1 MMRVGISAEFM
12 GAKRNGTAT
21 YSRNLLHGL
30 AALGSEHQFYPYLSA
45 RAALPLLPAVGNITP
60 RMVYP
65 YNAYIRL
72 SATLPLELLR
82 RPVDVLHAQG
92 WGPVRSPCPMV
103 LTVHDIGWESF
114 PEIYPKAL
122 ALRLSYLVR
131 SSARRAEVIIAS
143 SRYTADDLV
152 RIYGI
157 PAEKIRV
164 IYPSLGADIARV
176 ADPAVIEQARSRYG
190 IPSRYILYVGS
201 IEPKKNVHRLIQA
214 YAALRR
220 ARQVE
225 QPLVITGRPLWLSQ
239 PILDLPAKLG
249 IERHVIFAGPARQED
264 LSALYSGADVF
275 AFLGMYEGFG
285 YPPLEAMACGTP
297 VLAANRTS
305 LPEVL
310 GEAALLVD
318 PDREEDVA
326 AGLARL
332 LDDAELREQLRAR
345 GLRRAEQFQLVPHAR
360 QVLEVYRE
368 CVSALGRGLRT
379 LTTQRPIPTWERG
392 SRGSDGRE
400 GQ

>member
-1 MMRVGISAEFM
+1 MIRIGISAEFM

-30 AALGSEHQFYPYLSA
+30 AALHGEDQFYAYLSA
-45 RAALPLLPAVGNITP
+45 RSALPLLPEAGNIRP

-65 YNAYIRL
+65 YNAYLRL
-72 SATLPLELLR
+72 AAMLPLELLR

-92 WGPVRSPCPMV
+92 WGPVWSPCPMV

-131 SSARRAEVIIAS
+131 SSARRAALIIAS
-143 SRYTADDLV
+143 SRYTANDLQ
-152 RIYGI
+152 RIYQV

-164 IYPSLGADIARV
+164 IYPSLSSDIARV
-176 ADPAVIEQARSRYG
+176 EDPAAIEQARSRYG

-220 ARQVE
+220 ERQVE
-225 QPLVITGRPLWLSQ
+225 QPLVIAGRPLWLSQ
-239 PILDLPAKLG
+239 PILDLPAQLG
-249 IERHVIFAGPARQED
+249 IEGHVIFTGPARQED

-310 GEAALLVD
+310 GDAALLAD
-318 PDREEDVA
+318 PDREDDVA

-332 LDDAELREQLRAR
+332 LDDPELRAQLRAR
-345 GLRRAEQFQLVPHAR
+345 GLRRAEQFQLAPHAC
-360 QVLEVYRE
+360 QVLEVYGE
-368 CVSALGRGLRT
+368 CAARVKRT
-379 LTTQRPIPTWERG
+379 LTPQPPLPSWERA
-392 SRGSDGRE
+392 SRGSERGEGR
-400 GQ
+400 

>member
-1 MMRVGISAEFM
+1 MMRVGISCEFM

-21 YSRNLLHGL
+21 YSRNLLRGL
-30 AALGSEHQFYPYLSA
+30 AALEGRHQFYPYLST
-45 RAALPLLPAVGNITP
+45 RAALPLLPEAGNITP

-72 SATLPLELLR
+72 AATLPLELLR

-92 WGPVRSPCPMV
+92 WGPVWSPCPMV
-103 LTVHDIGWESF
+103 LTIHDIGWESF

-131 SSARRAEVIIAS
+131 SSAARAALIIAS
-143 SRYTADDLV
+143 SRYTAADLT
-152 RIYGI
+152 RIYGV

-164 IYPSLGADIARV
+164 IYPSLGPDFARV
-176 ADPAVIEQARSRYG
+176 DEPAAIESARSRYG

-225 QPLVITGRPLWLSQ
+225 HPLVIAGKPLWLSQ
-239 PILDLPAKLG
+239 PILDLPAALG

-264 LSALYSGADVF
+264 LAALYSGADVF

-297 VLAANRTS
+297 VLAARRTS

-310 GEAALLVD
+310 GDAALLVD
-318 PDREEDVA
+318 PDREDDVA
-326 AGLARL
+326 ASLARL
-332 LDDAELREQLRAR
+332 LDDADLRDRMRAQ
-345 GLRRAEQFQLVPHAR
+345 GLRRADQFQLAAHAR
-360 QVLEVYRE
+360 QVQDVYAE
-368 CVSALGRGLRT
+368 CVAAIGRR
-379 LTTQRPIPTWERG
+379 RARAADDASI
-392 SRGSDGRE
+392 
-400 GQ
+400 